1 MLRCEF
7 YKGRYAASDINGEFL
22 FENETAVKL
31 YETYERVCL
40 FSAINATF
48 RKSRFWETNG
58 LTILP
63 KFDPIFRNVRI
74 KK

>member
-1 MLRCEF
+1 MSYL
-7 YKGRYAASDINGEFL
+7 KDNFL
-22 FENETAVKL
+22 LKNETAVKL